1 MPRLWRNPPK
11 NVGKNNQRSD
21 RRSDADGHKAKCG
34 NRFPMFFLCAP
45 VVSLSFPS
53 RPITPPG
60 MADLQSTNPMP
71 QPKANTPVT
80 ERPPFPLAHSF
91 ARESQKD
98 PELAL
103 VFA

>member
-1 MPRLWRNPPK
+1 
-11 NVGKNNQRSD
+11 
-21 RRSDADGHKAKCG
+21 
-34 NRFPMFFLCAP
+34 
-45 VVSLSFPS
+45 
-53 RPITPPG
+53 

-103 VFA
+103 VFALWPKLPEPLRKALARWPEIPEAIRRAILALLEAVPN